1 MFRVIGSVVVVVVDV
16 VSVVVS
22 VVEVA
27 VLHDV
32 MISERAIKPVV
43 SSIRQWMLF
52 GNSFFNNSP
61 FCRMLVEKPK
71 IAVLVSWGKNRHTIQ
86 GLNLFVINQKIISIL
101 DNIVILT
108 LQFSLYSC
116 QVASAFCFIEF
127 RVKFYLQNGQTG

>member
-43 SSIRQWMLF
+43 SSIRQRILF
-52 GNSFFNNSP
+52 GDKFFKSSP
-61 FCRMLVEKPK
+61 FFVVCLLKSPK
-71 IAVLVSWGKNRHTIQ
+71 
-86 GLNLFVINQKIISIL
+86 
-101 DNIVILT
+101 
-108 LQFSLYSC
+108 SLY
-116 QVASAFCFIEF
+116 
-127 RVKFYLQNGQTG
+127 